1 MLHCP
6 RFSTTR
12 GRLPFQVLSDIEI
25 AQRASLRPIAVLA
38 EEYGILEE
46 EIEPYGRYKAKVS
59 LSALE
64 RMGQQ
69 PDGHL
74 VDVTAVTPTPLG
86 EGKTLTTVG
95 LGQALRAT
103 GRSAVTCIR
112 QPSLGPV
119 FGVKGGAAGGGYSQ
133 VVPME
138 DVNLHLTGD
147 FHAVG
152 AAHNLC
158 AAFVDNHLHHGNALG
173 IDASAVTWRRAVD
186 ISDRV
191 LRDMVVGLGGRANG
205 VPRET
210 GFDITS
216 ASELMAILALADD
229 LADLRRRIGRVVVAT
244 THDGR
249 PVTAEDLKVAGSM
262 AVLMRDALKPN
273 LLQDLEGGPVLVHA
287 GPFANI
293 AHGNSSVVADRL
305 GLKMADY
312 VVTESGFGADMGC
325 EKFVNIKCRASGL
338 RPSCAVIVAT
348 VRALKVHSG
357 RYPIRPGLPLDPG
370 LDKEDLEAL
379 SDGMSNLIQHI
390 NNVRSF
396 GIPAVVAVNSFP
408 SDTSAEHELIKRA
421 AVDAGAC
428 CAVSHSLHAD
438 GGEGGREL
446 ADAVAE
452 ACERPSRL
460 RFTYRDDESVE
471 EKVEKI
477 ATTLYG
483 AGNVEFAPAAR
494 RAIGIFSGMGYAR
507 LPVCMAKTHLS
518 LTDDPQIKGAPRG
531 WTLHVR
537 DLRLSAG
544 AGFLYALCG
553 DIMTMPGLPARPAG
567 ENIDIESDGTVRGLF

>member
-1 MLHCP
+1 M
-6 RFSTTR
+6 
-12 GRLPFQVLSDIEI
+12 LSDIEI
-25 AQRASLRPIAVLA
+25 AQRASLRPIAELA
-38 EEYGILEE
+38 EENGILDE
-46 EIEPYGRYKAKVS
+46 EIEPYGRHKAKVS
-59 LSALE
+59 LSALQ
-64 RMGQQ
+64 RMGQR

-173 IDASAVTWRRAVD
+173 IDPSAITWRRVVD

-191 LRDMVVGLGGRANG
+191 LRHMVVGLGGRANG
-205 VPRET
+205 VPREA

-216 ASELMAILALADD
+216 ASELMAILALSDD
-229 LADLRRRIGRVVVAT
+229 LSDLRRRIGRVVVAT

-357 RYPIRPGLPLDPG
+357 RYHVRTGLPLDPA
-370 LDKEDLEAL
+370 LEAEDLDAL
-379 SDGMSNLIQHI
+379 SAGMPNLIQHI
-390 NNVRSF
+390 KNVRSF

-408 SDTSAEHELIKRA
+408 TDTTAEHEAIKEA
-421 AVDAGAC
+421 ALKAGAC
-428 CAVSHSLHAD
+428 CAVVHTMHAD
-438 GGEGGREL
+438 GGTGGREL
-446 ADAVAE
+446 ADAVVE
-452 ACERPSRL
+452 ACEQPSEL
-460 RFTYRDDESVE
+460 RFTYGDDESVE
-471 EKVEKI
+471 EKIEKV
-477 ATTLYG
+477 ATGLYG
-483 AGNVEFAPAAR
+483 AAGVEFAPAAR

-518 LTDDPQIKGAPRG
+518 LTDDSAIKGAPRD

-537 DLRLSAG
+537 DVRLSAG

-567 ENIDIESDGTVRGLF
+567 ENIDIESDGTIRGLF